1 MVDIEV
7 VKMVF
12 QVVFHRFHRVERVD
26 DDVGG
31 EGVVGRGNRPN
42 VQVVDIAD
50 VLVFQQRI
58 FYLFQ
63 GNVLRKSVEREAQTA
78 RQQVPRRNEDDG
90 GDDEADDGIDD
101 GPARRGDDDAR
112 NDDSDAD
119 EPVQTITLKR
129 LLELLTHGNVN
140 DDYMRLIAAKLA
152 RIYNKCT
159 DKQREEFQR
168 LAYSGMQEISA
179 AIFDALE
186 KNELPPYESI
196 DEPNLE
202 RKGLVA
208 PLTHHP
214 EARQYLLILA
224 AGFIETLMPG
234 EDQLISKGFSEEEAK
249 EVTSAF
255 EKYCDEHQDEIEAL
269 RMIYNNDGEPL
280 TYATLKDLE
289 NKLKLANNKF
299 QTSRLWNCYTIV
311 SSQSV
316 KKHSTKEEKEAL
328 TNIIQLVRFANHQ
341 IETLE
346 SLYPSAQ
353 QRFNLWYGQVQRTVT
368 ESQIT
373 IIRQIVDYIA
383 SNGACTIKDIID
395 DDKTRAAQLIKAF
408 GGKPQADEAL
418 ASLSKFLLYRKTA

>member
-299 QTSRLWNCYTIV
+299 QTSRL
-311 SSQSV
+311 
-316 KKHSTKEEKEAL
+316 
-328 TNIIQLVRFANHQ
+328 
-341 IETLE
+341 
-346 SLYPSAQ
+346 
-353 QRFNLWYGQVQRTVT
+353 
-368 ESQIT
+368 
-373 IIRQIVDYIA
+373 
-383 SNGACTIKDIID
+383 
-395 DDKTRAAQLIKAF
+395 
-408 GGKPQADEAL
+408 
-418 ASLSKFLLYRKTA
+418 